1 MTDIVSHDTN
11 AMRTWSNNVD
21 QNSGD
26 YDDLISKFY
35 AIVDQFVGSPQF
47 KGGLSDEFFN
57 VVINQRNTFLQYSE
71 TFRECAKYMTTKAGN
86 IDSDEAQMKAMFNR
100 ANPLD

>member
-11 AMRTWSNNVD
+11 GMRDWS
-21 QNSGD
+21 QNIEAKSND
-26 YDDLISKFY
+26 YDDLINKFY
-35 AIVDQFVGSPQF
+35 AIVDEFVGSPQF

-57 VVINQRNTFLQYSE
+57 GVMNQRNTFMQYSD
-71 TFRECAKYMTTKAGN
+71 TFRECAKYMNTKSAN

>member
-11 AMRTWSNNVD
+11 AMREWS
-21 QNSGD
+21 QNIETKSND
-26 YDDLISKFY
+26 YDDLVNKFY

-47 KGGLSDEFFN
+47 KGGLSEEFFN
-57 VVINQRNTFLQYSE
+57 VVMNQRNTFMQYSD
-71 TFRECAKYMTTKAGN
+71 TFRECAKYMNTKSSD
-86 IDSDEAQMKAMFNR
+86 IDSDEAQMKSMFNR

>member
-1 MTDIVSHDTN
+1 MIYTCI
-11 AMRTWSNNVD
+11 
-21 QNSGD
+21 SGD
-26 YDDLISKFY
+26 YDDLITRFY
-35 AIVDQFVGSPQF
+35 NLVDQFVGSAEF
-47 KGGLSDEFFN
+47 KGGLSEEFFN
-57 VVINQRNTFLQYSE
+57 VVINKRSEFLQYSE